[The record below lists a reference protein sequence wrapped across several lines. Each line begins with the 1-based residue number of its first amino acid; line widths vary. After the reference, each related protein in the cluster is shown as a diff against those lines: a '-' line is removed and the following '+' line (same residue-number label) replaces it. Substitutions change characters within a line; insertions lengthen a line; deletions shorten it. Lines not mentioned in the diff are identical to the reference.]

1 MQFCDLKC
9 VHASAPKEDMDGSRS
24 CMTFTAIWCELYKKH
39 VMKSQPCGEKVER
52 NISKKTGTQD
62 TGRSAQ

>member
-1 MQFCDLKC
+1 MLFCDLKC

-39 VMKSQPCGEKVER
+39 VMKSQPCAEKKDRDFGRKNKGKNVEPR
-52 NISKKTGTQD
+52 K
-62 TGRSAQ
+62 